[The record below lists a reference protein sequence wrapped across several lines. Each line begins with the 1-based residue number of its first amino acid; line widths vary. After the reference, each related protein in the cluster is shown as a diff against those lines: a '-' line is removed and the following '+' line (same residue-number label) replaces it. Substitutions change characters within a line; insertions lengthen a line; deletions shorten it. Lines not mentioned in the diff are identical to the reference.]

1 MNNQKEITI
10 YSIMMKIEELSS
22 RLRLQSE
29 NEMSDIDF
37 NILLKQIS
45 TPKETGEENLPLF
58 KNKQNYKKSLADSV
72 DLILEGLQFVLLK
85 ECGELTELVW
95 EYFTDEEILKELEF
109 DYNVK
114 DTFKSYEFDFIMD
127 SKNLNIHPGVFSSE
141 ELLEEGITFNKFKVM
156 EDGRIWCSVNIL
168 KSDLSKFAIQ
178 CIDNGVTK
186 FKKMESHTLNNTVS
200 SLF

>member
-1 MNNQKEITI
+1 MSTQTEITI
-10 YSIMMKIEELSS
+10 YSIMMKLEEISD

-29 NEMSDIDF
+29 NEISDIDF
-37 NILLKQIS
+37 NILKQIS
-45 TPKETGEENLPLF
+45 TSINNSEENLPFF
-58 KNKQNYKKSLADSV
+58 KNKPNYRKSLADSV

-85 ECGELTELVW
+85 ECGELTEMIW
-95 EYFTDEEILKELEF
+95 DFFTDEEILKKLEF

-127 SKNLNIHPGVFSSE
+127 SNNLNIHPDVFSSE

-168 KSDLSKFAIQ
+168 KSDLSKFAIE

-186 FKKMESHTLNNTVS
+186 FKKMESHTLNSTVT

>member
-1 MNNQKEITI
+1 MNTQKEITI
-10 YSIMMKIEELSS
+10 YSMMMKIEELSS

-29 NEMSDIDF
+29 NEPVDFDI
-37 NILLKQIS
+37 LKQIS
-45 TPKETGEENLPLF
+45 TSINSQEDLPSF
-58 KNKQNYKKSLADSV
+58 KGKPNYKKSLADSV
-72 DLILEGLQFVLLK
+72 DLILEGLHFVLLK

-95 EYFTDEEILKELEF
+95 EFFTDEEILKELEF

-114 DTFKSYEFDFIMD
+114 DTFKSYEFDFIAD
-127 SKNLNIHPGVFSSE
+127 SKHLNIHPGVFNSE

-156 EDGRIWCSVNIL
+156 EDGRTWCSVNIL
-168 KSDLSKFAIQ
+168 KSDLSKFAIE
-178 CIDNGVTK
+178 CIDNGIAR

>member
-1 MNNQKEITI
+1 MNTQKEITI
-10 YSIMMKIEELSS
+10 YSMMMKIEELSS

-29 NEMSDIDF
+29 NELVDFDI
-37 NILLKQIS
+37 LKQIS
-45 TPKETGEENLPLF
+45 TSINSQEDLPSF
-58 KNKQNYKKSLADSV
+58 KGKPNYKKSLADSV
-72 DLILEGLQFVLLK
+72 DLILEGLHFVLLK

-95 EYFTDEEILKELEF
+95 EFFTDEEILKELEF

-114 DTFKSYEFDFIMD
+114 DTFKSYEFDFIAD
-127 SKNLNIHPGVFSSE
+127 SKHLNIHPGVFNSE

-168 KSDLSKFAIQ
+168 KSDLSKFAIE
-178 CIDNGVTK
+178 CIDNGIAR

>member
-1 MNNQKEITI
+1 MNTQKEITI
-10 YSIMMKIEELSS
+10 YSMMMKIEELSS

-29 NEMSDIDF
+29 NEPVDFDI
-37 NILLKQIS
+37 LKQIS
-45 TPKETGEENLPLF
+45 ASINSQEDLPSF
-58 KNKQNYKKSLADSV
+58 KGKPNYKKSLADSV
-72 DLILEGLQFVLLK
+72 DLILEGLHFVLLK

-95 EYFTDEEILKELEF
+95 EFFTDEEILKELEF

-114 DTFKSYEFDFIMD
+114 DTFKSYEFDFVAD
-127 SKNLNIHPGVFSSE
+127 SKHLNIHPGVFNSE

-156 EDGRIWCSVNIL
+156 EDGRTWCSVNIL
-168 KSDLSKFAIQ
+168 KSDLSKFAIE
-178 CIDNGVTK
+178 CIDNGIAR

>member
-1 MNNQKEITI
+1 M
-10 YSIMMKIEELSS
+10 MMKIEELSS
-22 RLRLQSE
+22 RLRLHSE
-29 NEMSDIDF
+29 NEPVDFDI
-37 NILLKQIS
+37 LKQIS
-45 TPKETGEENLPLF
+45 ASINSQEDLPSF
-58 KNKQNYKKSLADSV
+58 KGKPNYKKSLADSV
-72 DLILEGLQFVLLK
+72 DLILEGLHFVLLK

-95 EYFTDEEILKELEF
+95 EFFTDEEILKELEF

-114 DTFKSYEFDFIMD
+114 DTFKSYEFDFIAD
-127 SKNLNIHPGVFSSE
+127 SKHLNIHPGVFNSE

-168 KSDLSKFAIQ
+168 KSDLSKFAIE

-186 FKKMESHTLNNTVS
+186 FKKMERHTLNNTVS

>member
-1 MNNQKEITI
+1 MNTQKEITI
-10 YSIMMKIEELSS
+10 YSMMMKIEELSS

-29 NEMSDIDF
+29 NEPVDFDI
-37 NILLKQIS
+37 LKQIS
-45 TPKETGEENLPLF
+45 TSINSQEDLPSF
-58 KNKQNYKKSLADSV
+58 KGKPNYKKSLADSV
-72 DLILEGLQFVLLK
+72 DLILEGLHFVLLK

-95 EYFTDEEILKELEF
+95 EFFTDEEILKELEF
-109 DYNVK
+109 DYNIK
-114 DTFKSYEFDFIMD
+114 DTFKSYEFDFVAD
-127 SKNLNIHPGVFSSE
+127 SKHLNIHPGVFNSE

-168 KSDLSKFAIQ
+168 KSDLSKFAIE

-186 FKKMESHTLNNTVS
+186 FKKMERHTLNNTVS